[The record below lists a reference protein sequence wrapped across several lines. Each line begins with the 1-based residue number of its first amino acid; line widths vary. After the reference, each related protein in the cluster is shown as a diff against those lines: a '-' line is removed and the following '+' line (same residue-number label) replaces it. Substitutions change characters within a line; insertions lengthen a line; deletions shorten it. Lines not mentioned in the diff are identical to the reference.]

1 MRSRGYQAG
10 LSALCFSVLFSVLFA
25 AAPAALSQAYPTKP
39 VRLVVPYSAG
49 GASDIIGRIV
59 AQKLPEFLGQPVVID
74 NRAGAGGLIGTDTV
88 AKAAPDGYTLLLTST
103 PHVILPHL
111 YKKVPFDALKD
122 FAPIMQFGDQ
132 PYALTIHPSLGV
144 TSVKELIALAQK
156 QPGQINYASS
166 GNGGAQHMFAA
177 LFASMAK
184 INIVHIPYKGSGP
197 ARADL
202 LGGQVK
208 LGMLGISSVLAN
220 HKAGQVRILAVT
232 SAKRSAEI
240 PDIPAIGETVPGYSA
255 SLWQG
260 MTAPRGTPQPVI
272 ERLQRDITRTM
283 ESADVKGAFDRAG
296 TYVVTTNPKAFGE
309 LLKVEFDKW
318 GKVAR
323 EIKLQ
328 VD

>member
-1 MRSRGYQAG
+1 MI
-10 LSALCFSVLFSVLFA
+10 
-25 AAPAALSQAYPTKP
+25 
-39 VRLVVPYSAG
+39 VPYSAG
-49 GASDIIGRIV
+49 GATDIVARIL
-59 AQKLPEFLGQPVVID
+59 AQKLPEFLGQQVVID
-74 NRAGAGGLIGTDTV
+74 NRPGAGGLIGTDTA
-88 AKAAPDGYTLLLTST
+88 AKAAPDGYTLLTTST

-111 YKKVPFDALKD
+111 HKKIPFDALKD

-144 TSVKELIALAQK
+144 TTVKELIVLAQK
-156 QPGQINYASS
+156 EPGKINYASS

-177 LFASMAK
+177 LFVSMAK
-184 INIVHIPYKGSGP
+184 IDMVHIPYKGSGP

-208 LGMLGISSVLAN
+208 VGCLGIASVLAN

-232 SAKRSAEI
+232 SAKRSHEI
-240 PDIPAIGETVPGYSA
+240 PDIPSIAETIPGYNA

-260 MTAPRGTPQPVI
+260 LTVPRSTPQTVI
-272 ERLQRDITRTM
+272 ERIQRDVLKAM
-283 ESADVKGAFDRAG
+283 ESPEVKAAFERSG

-309 LLKVEFDKW
+309 LLKVELDKW

-323 EIKLQ
+323 EINLR

>member
-1 MRSRGYQAG
+1 MTDRRVVRAG
-10 LSALCFSVLFSVLFA
+10 GALCIAVSLLA
-25 AAPAALSQAYPTKP
+25 MAAPAQAQEYPTRP
-39 VRLVVPYSAG
+39 VRLIVPYSAG
-49 GASDIIGRIV
+49 GASDIIARIV
-59 AQKLPEFLGQPVVID
+59 AQKLPEFMGQQVVVD
-74 NRAGAGGLIGTDTV
+74 NRPGAGGLIGTDTV

-111 YKKVPFDALKD
+111 HKKIPFDALKD

-144 TSVKELIALAQK
+144 TTVKDLIALAQK
-156 QPGQINYASS
+156 QPGVINYASS

-177 LFASMAK
+177 LFVSMAK
-184 INIVHIPYKGSGP
+184 VNMVHIPYKGSGP

-208 LGMLGISSVLAN
+208 VGMLGIASVLAN

-232 SAKRSAEI
+232 SAKRSQEI
-240 PDIPAIGETVPGYSA
+240 PDIPSIAETIPGYSA

-260 MTAPRGTPQPVI
+260 MTVPRATPKAIVERI
-272 ERLQRDITRTM
+272 ERDLVKTM
-283 ESADVKGAFDRAG
+283 GSADVKAAFERSG
-296 TYVVTTNPKAFGE
+296 TYVVVTNPNAFVE
-309 LLKVEFDKW
+309 LMKVELEKW

-323 EIKLQ
+323 EINLK

>member
-1 MRSRGYQAG
+1 MKIQLRNPAVGM
-10 LSALCFSVLFSVLFA
+10 LCAAAFLA
-25 AAPAALSQAYPTKP
+25 AAPALSQGYPDKP
-39 VRLVVPYSAG
+39 VRMIVPYSAG

-59 AQKLPEFLGQPVVID
+59 AQKLPEFLGQQVVID
-74 NRAGAGGLIGTDTV
+74 NRPGAGGLIGTDL
-88 AKAAPDGYTLLLTST
+88 ASKATPDGYTLLLTST

-111 YKKVPFDALKD
+111 HKKMPYDALKD
-122 FAPIMQFGDQ
+122 FAPIGQFGDQ

-144 TSVKELIALAQK
+144 SSVKELIALAQK
-156 QPGQINYASS
+156 QPGKINYASS

-177 LFASMAK
+177 LFVSMAK
-184 INIVHIPYKGSGP
+184 VDMVHIPYKGSGP

-208 LGMLGISSVLAN
+208 LGCLGIASVLPQ

-240 PDIPAIGETVPGYSA
+240 PDIPSIAETLPGYSA

-260 MTAPRGTPQPVI
+260 LTAPRGTPAAAI
-272 ERLQRDITRTM
+272 ERLRRDVTRAM
-283 ESADVKGAFDRAG
+283 ESADVKSAFDRAG
-296 TYVVTTNPKAFGE
+296 TYVVTTNPKAFGDM
-309 LLKVEFDKW
+309 LKVEFDKW

-323 EIKLQ
+323 EIKLR